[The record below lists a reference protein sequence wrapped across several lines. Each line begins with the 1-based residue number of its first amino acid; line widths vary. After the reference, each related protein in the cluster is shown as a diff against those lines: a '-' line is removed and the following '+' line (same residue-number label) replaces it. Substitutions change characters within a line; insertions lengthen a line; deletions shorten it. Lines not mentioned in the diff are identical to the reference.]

1 MPVELSGSS
10 ALILILGIPAI
21 VLLRFVNTLLLLK
34 IKDKMWFRFNREWHV
49 DSNIYSVCSMEIET
63 F

>member
-21 VLLRFVNTLLLLK
+21 VLLLFVNTLLLLK
-34 IKDKMWFRFNREWHV
+34 IKDKM
-49 DSNIYSVCSMEIET
+49 
-63 F
+63 